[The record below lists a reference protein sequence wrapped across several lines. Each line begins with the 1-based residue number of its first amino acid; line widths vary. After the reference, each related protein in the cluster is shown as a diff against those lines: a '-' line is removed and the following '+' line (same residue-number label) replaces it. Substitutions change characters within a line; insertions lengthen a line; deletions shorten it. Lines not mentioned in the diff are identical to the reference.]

1 MENEET
7 IKKPKVI
14 FETIVCYKGVK
25 LNTELKITTKEII
38 FKKRK
43 PFSDNFKTIK
53 RVLINDILLK
63 KDQARIILD
72 RNDIVIMT
80 KDEDI
85 EFSAETKGEARRIVE
100 IIYSL
105 RTGRKYVSKD
115 PKKTVFKIIGG
126 TVAVGGLIALAA
138 GAYKYIEK
146 KKKRIHSTD

>member
-1 MENEET
+1 MEEQV
-7 IKKPKVI
+7 KKPKTI
-14 FETIVCYKGVK
+14 FESIVCYKGVK
-25 LNTELKITTKEII
+25 YNTLLKITTKEII
-38 FKKRK
+38 LKKQRL
-43 PFSDNFKTIK
+43 FSDKYKTVE

-115 PKKTVFKIIGG
+115 PKKTAFKIIGG

-146 KKKRIHSTD
+146 NKKRIHSSD

>member
-1 MENEET
+1 MEEQV
-7 IKKPKVI
+7 KKPKTI
-14 FETIVCYKGVK
+14 FESIVCYKGVK
-25 LNTELKITTKEII
+25 YNTLLKITTKEII
-38 FKKRK
+38 LKKQRL
-43 PFSDNFKTIK
+43 FSDKYKTVE

-115 PKKTVFKIIGG
+115 PKKTAFKIIGG

-138 GAYKYIEK
+138 GTYKYIEK
-146 KKKRIHSTD
+146 NKKRIHSSD